1 MRQIVIGLLM
11 FAVALPAAAVTMPPL
26 HFDRAAETVVVSSG
40 GVRLVGALFTPA
52 GAGPFP
58 AAVLV
63 HGSGLAMHDD
73 PAFIVHANAFL
84 ARGFAVF
91 TYDKR
96 GSGASGGDLDMADY
110 DDLAHDV
117 AAVVGWLRT
126 RNEIRPEEIGLV
138 GRSEGGWVAPL
149 AASADPRLAFVVMSS
164 GSAES
169 PRQQVDFWTLT
180 ALRQSGADA
189 ATIARVQQVKEALR
203 EFYRRVADGTLKVAD
218 SGAELRRLDQQVHAF
233 ARFQPEMPDAVMN
246 PAIEPVAKFRAFT
259 RMLDYDPMPA
269 LLRMKAPLLAYLGA
283 EDAVV
288 NPASNA
294 KILETLRARGRDVTV
309 HVLPGV
315 DHTLLVMDGDR
326 IVGYATGYLEGMT
339 DWAHERVL
347 GRRSRSQEG
356 AAH

>member
-1 MRQIVIGLLM
+1 MNARAIADATRRQIVIGLLTLV
-11 FAVALPAAAVTMPPL
+11 VAIPAAAVTMPPL
-26 HFDRAAETVVVSSG
+26 HFDRAAETVVVTSG
-40 GVRLVGALFTPA
+40 SVRLVGALFTPA

-63 HGSGLAMHDD
+63 HGSGPAMH
-73 PAFIVHANAFL
+73 
-84 ARGFAVF
+84 
-91 TYDKR
+91 
-96 GSGASGGDLDMADY
+96 

-126 RNEIRPEEIGLV
+126 RNEIRPDEIGLV

-169 PRQQVDFWTLT
+169 PRQQVDFWTLA
-180 ALRQSGADA
+180 ALRHSGADA
-189 ATIARVQQVKEALR
+189 ATIARVQQIKQALW

-218 SGAELRRLDQQVHAF
+218 SGAELRQLDQQMHAF

-294 KILETLRARGRDVTV
+294 KILETLRASGRDVTV

-315 DHTLLVMDGDR
+315 DHTLLVMDG
-326 IVGYATGYLEGMT
+326 YLEGMT
-339 DWAHERVL
+339 EWAHERVL
-347 GRRSRSQEG
+347 GRRKRPLEG
-356 AAH
+356 AAR

>member
-1 MRQIVIGLLM
+1 MNARAIADATRRQIVIGLLTLV
-11 FAVALPAAAVTMPPL
+11 VAIPAAAVTMPPL
-26 HFDRAAETVVVSSG
+26 HFDRAAETVVVTSG
-40 GVRLVGALFTPA
+40 SVRLVGALFTPA

-63 HGSGLAMHDD
+63 HGSGPAMH
-73 PAFIVHANAFL
+73 
-84 ARGFAVF
+84 
-91 TYDKR
+91 
-96 GSGASGGDLDMADY
+96 

-117 AAVVGWLRT
+117 AAVVGWLCT
-126 RNEIRPEEIGLV
+126 RNEIRPDEISLV

-169 PRQQVDFWTLT
+169 PRQQVDFWTLA
-180 ALRQSGADA
+180 ALRHSGADA
-189 ATIARVQQVKEALR
+189 ATIARVQQIKQALR

-218 SGAELRRLDQQVHAF
+218 SGAELRQLDQQMHAF

-294 KILETLRARGRDVTV
+294 KILETLRASGRDVTV

-326 IVGYATGYLEGMT
+326 IVGYADGYLEGMT
-339 DWAHERVL
+339 EWAHERVL
-347 GRRSRSQEG
+347 GRRKRPLEG
-356 AAH
+356 AAR

>member
-1 MRQIVIGLLM
+1 MNARAIADATRRQIVIGLLTLV
-11 FAVALPAAAVTMPPL
+11 VAIPAAAVTMPPL
-26 HFDRAAETVVVSSG
+26 HFDRAAETVVVTSG
-40 GVRLVGALFTPA
+40 SVRLVGALFTPA

-63 HGSGLAMHDD
+63 HGSGPAMH
-73 PAFIVHANAFL
+73 
-84 ARGFAVF
+84 
-91 TYDKR
+91 
-96 GSGASGGDLDMADY
+96 

-126 RNEIRPEEIGLV
+126 RNEIRPDEISLV

-169 PRQQVDFWTLT
+169 PRQQVDFWTLA
-180 ALRQSGADA
+180 ALRHSGADA
-189 ATIARVQQVKEALR
+189 ATIARVQQIKQALR

-218 SGAELRRLDQQVHAF
+218 SGAELRQLDQQMHAF

-294 KILETLRARGRDVTV
+294 KILETLRASGRDVTV

-326 IVGYATGYLEGMT
+326 IVGYADGYLEGMT
-339 DWAHERVL
+339 EWAHERVL
-347 GRRSRSQEG
+347 GRRKRPLEG
-356 AAH
+356 AAR